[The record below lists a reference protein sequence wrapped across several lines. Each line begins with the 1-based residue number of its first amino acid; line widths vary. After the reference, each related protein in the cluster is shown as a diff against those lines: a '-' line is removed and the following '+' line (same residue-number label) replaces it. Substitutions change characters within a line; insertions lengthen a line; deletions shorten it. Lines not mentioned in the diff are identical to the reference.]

1 MKEKRC
7 LGCMKIKSEETVC
20 VHCGYEEGMQ
30 NESHQL
36 SVVTVLKEQY
46 LIGRVLGQGGF
57 GITYL
62 GWDLYLDIP
71 VAIKEYFPDRAVMRE
86 SAVSPEV
93 VSYTGTVGER
103 FRSNKERFMREA
115 KMLAKFSDVAE
126 IVQVKNFFMEN
137 NTAYIVMEYVD
148 GITLKQY
155 VAAKGGKLTVAET
168 LSLLEPVIDALGKVH
183 KTGLVHRDISPD
195 NIMMLSNGKM
205 KLLDFGAVRD
215 VGDAD
220 AEQPLTRSTEA
231 ILKQGY
237 APIEQYQN
245 RGSLGPWTDVYALC
259 ATMYFCLTGEVPP
272 DAPERLLG
280 EEEINFKGKIPGL
293 TDAQAAVF
301 RQGMQLRAQKRLPSM
316 DELHQKLYEAV
327 PMAEKEKTEQK
338 VEKSEKKT
346 EKKPVSDKKGGSFKW
361 IAVAGVV
368 ILAVLLGMGAL
379 GKGGGADVS
388 TGTQTTAENMDW
400 SLEDGVLTITGE
412 GDMPDYNGL
421 WMEDYP
427 EEYREGRDYA
437 PWADQMGEIEYVVLS
452 EGITSVGDNAFI
464 GAENLKEV
472 EWSPALHRIGW
483 NAFHST
489 GLEHVSLPYTVEEIG
504 YNAFEGCRQLKHV
517 ELPYRLS
524 ELKVGTFMNCESLEN
539 VVIRPYT
546 SVETNAEQDG
556 QIYTPFGYYGENG
569 YELRD
574 FTIHTYQECPANTF
588 AIEYDIYH
596 EYICDGW
603 CGEDVRWAFDTETN
617 TLTLEGNGQ
626 TWVYGVAEAEL
637 ETWREEF
644 PYEWIYCEL
653 PDWWYSYQND
663 IENIVV
669 GDGITHLN
677 ATLFADLPNLKHVDL
692 GNVEMIDYLFVDC
705 DSLEEVVLP
714 PTLTHVGACAF
725 ENCSN
730 LKKVEILADDAV
742 LFWGVFSGAEHLEEV
757 HFGRNAKPDRED
769 QELGI
774 HENATV
780 YVYKNSEMHKYVQ
793 RLGYEFVIVES

>member
-1 MKEKRC
+1 MEEKRC
-7 LGCMKIKSEETVC
+7 FGCMKIKPEGTAC
-20 VHCGYEEGMQ
+20 VYCGYEEGMQ

-36 SVVTVLKEQY
+36 PTGTVLKEQY

-71 VAIKEYFPDRAVMRE
+71 VAIKEYFPDRTVMRE
-86 SAVSPEV
+86 SAVSHEV

-115 KMLAKFSDVAE
+115 KMLAKFSDVPE
-126 IVQVKNFFMEN
+126 IVQIKSFFMEN

-155 VAAKGGKLTVAET
+155 VLSKGGKLTVAET
-168 LSLLEPVIDALGKVH
+168 LSLMEPVIEALGKVH

-195 NIMMLSNGKM
+195 NIMMLSNGRM

-215 VGDAD
+215 VGEAD
-220 AEQPLTRSTEA
+220 AERPLTRSTEA

-280 EEEINFKGKIPGL
+280 EEEIDFKGKISGL

-327 PMAEKEKTEQK
+327 PIVKKEETEQK
-338 VEKSEKKT
+338 AEKP
-346 EKKPVSDKKGGSFKW
+346 EKKPVSDKKGGNFKM

-368 ILAVLLGMGAL
+368 VLAVLLGIGVA
-379 GKGGGADVS
+379 GNGGGTDTAVN
-388 TGTQTTAENMDW
+388 TQSVAENLDW

-421 WMEDYP
+421 WMEEYP

-437 PWADQMGEIEYVVLS
+437 PWVDQMGEIEYVVLS

-483 NAFHST
+483 NAFHGT
-489 GLEHVSLPYTVEEIG
+489 GLESVILPYTVEVIDHW
-504 YNAFEGCRQLKHV
+504 AFAECRQLKLV
-517 ELPYRLS
+517 DLSYRLS
-524 ELKVGTFMNCESLEN
+524 DLKAGTFMNCEALEN

-546 SVETNAEQDG
+546 VIGTEVDEQG
-556 QIYTPFGYYGENG
+556 RVYTPFTYEENG
-569 YELRD
+569 TYIHKD
-574 FTIHTYQECPANTF
+574 FTIHTYKDCPANTY
-588 AIEYDIYH
+588 ATTYDIYH
-596 EYICDGW
+596 EYICGGQ
-603 CGEDVRWAFDTETN
+603 CGDDIWWNFDTETN
-617 TLTLEGNGQ
+617 TLTLEGTGQ
-626 TWVYGVAEAEL
+626 TWCFDVPEEEL
-637 ETWREEF
+637 EAWRAEF
-644 PYEWIYCEL
+644 PYYWIYSPEM
-653 PDWWYSYQND
+653 PDWWYSFRED
-663 IENIVV
+663 IETIVV

-677 ATLFADLPNLKHVDL
+677 WALFSELPNLKNVDL
-692 GNVEMIDYLFVDC
+692 GNVEMIDCLFRWC
-705 DSLEEVVLP
+705 NGLEEIVVP
-714 PTLTHVGACAF
+714 ETVTHIGACSF
-725 ENCSN
+725 IGCEN
-730 LKKVEILADDAV
+730 LKKVEILADDAT
-742 LFWGVFSGAEHLEEV
+742 LWWDAFSGADNLEEV
-757 HFGRNAKPDRED
+757 HFGKNAKPAED
-769 QELGI
+769 GIDLGI
-774 HENATV
+774 NENATL
-780 YVYKNSEMHKYVQ
+780 YVHKNSGMHKYAQ
-793 RLGYEFVIVES
+793 RMGHAFVLTES

>member
-7 LGCMKIKSEETVC
+7 FGCMKIKSEETVC

-36 SVVTVLKEQY
+36 PVGTVLKEQY

-62 GWDLYLDIP
+62 GWDMYLDIP

-86 SAVSPEV
+86 AAVSSEV

-155 VAAKGGKLTVAET
+155 VTAKGGKLTVAET
-168 LSLLEPVIDALGKVH
+168 LSLMEPVIDALGKVH
-183 KTGLVHRDISPD
+183 KIGLVHRDISPD
-195 NIMMLSNGKM
+195 NIMMLPNGRM

-220 AEQPLTRSTEA
+220 AERPLTRSTEA

-259 ATMYFCLTGEVPP
+259 ATMYFCMTGEVPP

-280 EEEINFKGKIPGL
+280 EEEIDFKGEIPSL
-293 TDAQAAVF
+293 TDKQAAVF
-301 RQGMQLRAQKRLPSM
+301 RHGMQLRAQKRLPSM

-338 VEKSEKKT
+338 AEKTEKKT
-346 EKKPVSDKKGGSFKW
+346 EKKPVSNKKGGNFKW
-361 IAVAGVV
+361 IAIAGAV

-379 GKGGGADVS
+379 GKGDGANTSEGGADHIDW
-388 TGTQTTAENMDW
+388 TLEN
-400 SLEDGVLTITGE
+400 GVLTITGE

-421 WMEDYP
+421 WMEDNP
-427 EEYREGRDYA
+427 EEYREGREYA

-472 EWSPALHRIGW
+472 EWSPTLHRIGW
-483 NAFHST
+483 NAFHGT
-489 GLEHVSLPYTVEEIG
+489 GLEGVVLPYTVETIDHW
-504 YNAFEGCRQLKHV
+504 AFAECRQLKHV
-517 ELPYRLS
+517 ELSYRLS
-524 ELKVGTFMNCESLEN
+524 ELKAGTFMNCESLEN

-546 SVETNAEQDG
+546 TIGTEVDEQG
-556 QIYTPFGYYGENG
+556 RVYTPFTYDADGE
-569 YELRD
+569 YTHKD
-574 FTIHTYQECPANTF
+574 FTIHTYKECSANTF
-588 AIEYDIYH
+588 ALTYDIYH
-596 EYICDGW
+596 EYLCDGW
-603 CGEDVRWAFDTETN
+603 CGEDIRWFFDRGTR
-617 TLTLEGNGQ
+617 TLTLEGTGQ
-626 TWVYGVAEAEL
+626 TWCFDVPEEEL
-637 ETWREEF
+637 EAWRAEF
-644 PYEWIYCEL
+644 PYYWIYCPEM
-653 PDWWYSYQND
+653 PDWWYSFRED
-663 IENIVV
+663 VETIVV

-677 ATLFADLPNLKHVDL
+677 WALFSELPNLKNVDL
-692 GNVEMIDYLFVDC
+692 GNAEMIDCLFRWC
-705 DSLEEVVLP
+705 NGLEEIVVP
-714 PTLTHVGACAF
+714 ETVTHVGACSF
-725 ENCSN
+725 IGCEN
-730 LKKVEILADDAV
+730 LKKVEILADDAT
-742 LFWGVFSGAEHLEEV
+742 LWWDVFSGADHLEEV
-757 HFGRNAKPDRED
+757 HFGKNAKPAED
-769 QELGI
+769 GVDLGI
-774 HENATV
+774 NKNATL
-780 YVYKNSEMHKYVQ
+780 YVYKNSGMHKYAQ
-793 RLGYEFVIVES
+793 RLGYEFVLVES

>member
-1 MKEKRC
+1 M
-7 LGCMKIKSEETVC
+7 
-20 VHCGYEEGMQ
+20 
-30 NESHQL
+30 
-36 SVVTVLKEQY
+36 
-46 LIGRVLGQGGF
+46 
-57 GITYL
+57 
-62 GWDLYLDIP
+62 
-71 VAIKEYFPDRAVMRE
+71 
-86 SAVSPEV
+86 
-93 VSYTGTVGER
+93 
-103 FRSNKERFMREA
+103 
-115 KMLAKFSDVAE
+115 
-126 IVQVKNFFMEN
+126 
-137 NTAYIVMEYVD
+137 
-148 GITLKQY
+148 
-155 VAAKGGKLTVAET
+155 
-168 LSLLEPVIDALGKVH
+168 
-183 KTGLVHRDISPD
+183 
-195 NIMMLSNGKM
+195 
-205 KLLDFGAVRD
+205 
-215 VGDAD
+215 GDAD
-220 AEQPLTRSTEA
+220 AVQPLTRSTEA

-301 RQGMQLRAQKRLPSM
+301 RQGMHLRAQKRLPSM

-489 GLEHVSLPYTVEEIG
+489 GLEHVSLPYTV
-504 YNAFEGCRQLKHV
+504 
-517 ELPYRLS
+517 
-524 ELKVGTFMNCESLEN
+524 
-539 VVIRPYT
+539 
-546 SVETNAEQDG
+546 
-556 QIYTPFGYYGENG
+556 
-569 YELRD
+569 
-574 FTIHTYQECPANTF
+574 
-588 AIEYDIYH
+588 
-596 EYICDGW
+596 
-603 CGEDVRWAFDTETN
+603 
-617 TLTLEGNGQ
+617 
-626 TWVYGVAEAEL
+626 
-637 ETWREEF
+637 
-644 PYEWIYCEL
+644 
-653 PDWWYSYQND
+653 
-663 IENIVV
+663 
-669 GDGITHLN
+669 
-677 ATLFADLPNLKHVDL
+677 
-692 GNVEMIDYLFVDC
+692 
-705 DSLEEVVLP
+705 
-714 PTLTHVGACAF
+714 
-725 ENCSN
+725 
-730 LKKVEILADDAV
+730 
-742 LFWGVFSGAEHLEEV
+742 
-757 HFGRNAKPDRED
+757 
-769 QELGI
+769 
-774 HENATV
+774 
-780 YVYKNSEMHKYVQ
+780 
-793 RLGYEFVIVES
+793 